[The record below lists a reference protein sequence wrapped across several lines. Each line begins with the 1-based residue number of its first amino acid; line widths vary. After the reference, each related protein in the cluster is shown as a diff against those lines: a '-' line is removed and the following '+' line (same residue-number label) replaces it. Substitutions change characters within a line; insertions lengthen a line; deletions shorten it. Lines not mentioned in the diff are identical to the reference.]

1 MNAADIRLSQSVWRD
16 LERRLG
22 TSDLVEWLERE
33 AERLAQLGR
42 SRTGRVDFSPALLR
56 DRRIGKVQAK
66 PNLPALATIRW
77 QPSGYEIAF
86 ASFHRRIEDRR
97 FAIAHEIAHTFWFA
111 PGSMEPLSPL
121 QGVLGDDRTVE
132 WLCNRTAAAMLVPR
146 SDVLNLARE
155 MPRILHHVPV
165 LAKRY
170 LVPERLVA
178 RRLYHELSCAT
189 DFCIVAVGTN
199 SHGDEAGSA
208 RIAWCAQMSSKPTQ
222 KKQAAGRVVPAEL
235 LPNVNPGDTHEVGV
249 DGRWW
254 VLMDS
259 LVNPSRAKPLDQYP
273 AMPIVRAW
281 AAKTGGTV
289 YLALSRRDAVAASF

>member
-1 MNAADIRLSQSVWRD
+1 MTAADIRLSQSVWRD

-42 SRTGRVDFSPALLR
+42 SHTGRVDFSPALLG
-56 DRRIGKVQAK
+56 DRRIAKLQAK

-77 QPSGYEIAF
+77 RPSGYEIAF

-97 FAIAHEIAHTFWFA
+97 FAIAHEIAHTFWFM

-121 QGVLGDDRTVE
+121 QRALGDDRTVE
-132 WLCNRTAAAMLVPR
+132 WLCNRAAAAMLIPR
-146 SDVLNLARE
+146 SDVLNLAHE

-165 LAKRY
+165 LAKQY

-178 RRLYHELSCAT
+178 RRLYHELSSAT
-189 DFCIVAVGTN
+189 DFCIVAVQTN
-199 SHGDEAGSA
+199 GHGDEAGGA
-208 RIAWCAQMSSKPTQ
+208 KIAWCVQMSTKSAQ
-222 KKQAAGRVVPAEL
+222 KKQAAGRVVPVEL
-235 LPNVNPGDTHEVGV
+235 LPNVNPGGTQEVGV

-254 VLMDS
+254 ILVDS
-259 LVNPSRAKPLDQYP
+259 LANPSRARPLNQYP
-273 AMPIVRAW
+273 AMPVVRAW
-281 AAKTGGTV
+281 AAKCLGRV
-289 YLALSRRDAVAASF
+289 YLALSRRDAAA